1 MVKSAS
7 APAALGTVRY
17 QFPVE
22 SQLPASAA
30 QVGGVT
36 GTPLLKTML
45 SIPPLLATRAITPF
59 QFVGSA
65 APNVPMPLARPMFT
79 FAAEGE
85 ARRNTSLTGL
95 PLASAICFT

>member
-17 QFPVE
+17 QLPGE

-30 QVGGVT
+30 HVGGVT
-36 GTPLLKTML
+36 GRPLLKTML
-45 SIPPLLATRAITPF
+45 SIPPLLATRANTPF
-59 QFVGSA
+59 QLAGFA

-79 FAAEGE
+79 FAVEGA
-85 ARRNTSLTGL
+85 ARRNTSFTGL
-95 PLASAICFT
+95 PLASASCFT